1 LKLDLQILPSYDKRY
16 RDSRRKTSGA
26 GCVSGELR
34 GVQEQARRVPLVS
47 AQEQQILEEAL
58 LEKKQLL
65 HGEHVVT
72 MSIIDRHN

>member
-1 LKLDLQILPSYDKRY
+1 M
-16 RDSRRKTSGA
+16 
-26 GCVSGELR
+26 SGELR

>member
-1 LKLDLQILPSYDKRY
+1 MSD
-16 RDSRRKTSGA
+16 
-26 GCVSGELR
+26 ELR

-72 MSIIDRHN
+72 MSIIDHRHN